1 MYLHAKETK
10 HTKRVKPYCYPN
22 SPIPNSPLRSTH
34 VPTAIHCLKDNAPPM
49 KQLLKTLTET
59 FGPSG
64 YEENVRKLVR
74 AEVKSL
80 ADEVKVDALGN
91 LIARKRPGKYTKDTK
106 KIMIAAHMDEIGLIV
121 SHVDENGF
129 VRFSSIGGVFGRYVL
144 GGRVRFL
151 NGVQGV
157 IGYDRLEK
165 VNDVPSFEKIYVDV
179 GATSKKDC
187 PVKIGDVGAFDRPF
201 AELGNRLVA
210 KSMDD
215 RVGVLVAIET
225 LRALKSTPHD
235 VYFVFTT
242 QEEVGVRGAG
252 TSAFVIDP
260 DLGIAIDVTP
270 TGDTPNA
277 FKMEMA
283 LGKGPCVKIQDV
295 GAISDPRIVQW
306 MIRTAEKNKIPYQRE
321 VLLVGG
327 TDARAIQ
334 LTRAGVPAG
343 CLSIPVRYV
352 HSPSE
357 MVDYTDV
364 QNSIKLLTALLRAPI
379 DLE

>member
-1 MYLHAKETK
+1 
-10 HTKRVKPYCYPN
+10 
-22 SPIPNSPLRSTH
+22 
-34 VPTAIHCLKDNAPPM
+34 M
-49 KQLLKTLTET
+49 KLLLKQLTET

-74 AEVKSL
+74 AEVKPL
-80 ADEVKVDALGN
+80 ADEIKVDALGN
-91 LIARKRPGKYTKDTK
+91 LIARKHPSKVTKDTK
-106 KIMIAAHMDEIGLIV
+106 RIMIAAHMDEIGLMV
-121 SHVDENGF
+121 SHIDENGF

-151 NGVQGV
+151 NGVTGV

-165 VNDVPSFEKIYVDV
+165 VHEAPALDKVYIDV

-187 PVKIGDVGAFDRPF
+187 PVRVGDVAAFDRSF
-201 AELGNRLVA
+201 VELGNRLVA

-242 QEEVGVRGAG
+242 QEEVGVRGAT
-252 TSAFVIDP
+252 TSAFGIDP

-270 TGDTPNA
+270 TADTPNA
-277 FKMEMA
+277 LKMEMK
-283 LGKGPCVKIQDV
+283 LGKGPCVKIQDP
-295 GAISDPRIVQW
+295 GMIADPRIVQW
-306 MIRTAEKNKIPYQRE
+306 MIRTAEKNKLPYQRE
-321 VLLVGG
+321 VLLVGS
-327 TDARAIQ
+327 TDARAMQ
-334 LTRAGVPAG
+334 LVRSGVPAG

-357 MVDYTDV
+357 MVDYNDV
-364 QNSIKLLTALLRAPI
+364 QNSVKLLTSLLRAKV
-379 DLE
+379 DLGD

>member
-1 MYLHAKETK
+1 
-10 HTKRVKPYCYPN
+10 
-22 SPIPNSPLRSTH
+22 
-34 VPTAIHCLKDNAPPM
+34 M
-49 KQLLKTLTET
+49 KSLLKQLTET

-74 AEVKSL
+74 AEVKPL
-80 ADEVKVDALGN
+80 ADEIKVDALGN
-91 LIARKRPGKYTKDTK
+91 LIARKRPSKFTKDTK
-106 KIMIAAHMDEIGLIV
+106 KIMIAAHMDEIGLMA
-121 SHVDENGF
+121 SHIDENGF

-151 NGVQGV
+151 NGVTGV
-157 IGYDRLEK
+157 VGYDRIEK
-165 VNDVPSFEKIYVDV
+165 VHEAPTLDKIYIDV
-179 GATSKKDC
+179 GATSRKDC
-187 PVKIGDVGAFDRPF
+187 PVKVGDVAAFDRPF
-201 AELGNRLVA
+201 AEMGNRLVA

-225 LRALKSTPHD
+225 LRALRSTPHD

-252 TSAFVIDP
+252 TSAFGIDP

-270 TGDTPNA
+270 AADTPNA
-277 FKMEMA
+277 FKMEMK
-283 LGKGPCVKIQDV
+283 LGKGPCVKIQDP
-295 GAISDPRIVQW
+295 GMIADPRIVRW

-321 VLLVGG
+321 VLLVGS
-327 TDARAIQ
+327 TDARAMQ
-334 LTRAGVPAG
+334 LTRAGVSAG

-357 MVDYTDV
+357 MVDYSDV
-364 QNSIKLLTALLRAPI
+364 QNSVKLLTALLRVKI
-379 DLE
+379 DLGK

>member
-1 MYLHAKETK
+1 M
-10 HTKRVKPYCYPN
+10 KP
-22 SPIPNSPLRSTH
+22 
-34 VPTAIHCLKDNAPPM
+34 
-49 KQLLKTLTET
+49 LLKQLTET

-74 AEVKSL
+74 AEVKPL
-80 ADEVKVDALGN
+80 ADEIKVDALGS
-91 LIARKRPGKYTKDTK
+91 LIARKHPSKVTKDTK
-106 KIMIAAHMDEIGLIV
+106 KIMIAAHMDEIGLMV

-129 VRFSSIGGVFGRYVL
+129 ARFSNIGGVFAKYVL

-151 NGVQGV
+151 NGVTGV
-157 IGYDRLEK
+157 IGFDRFDKMNEIPPL
-165 VNDVPSFEKIYVDV
+165 DKIYIDV

-187 PVKIGDVGAFDRPF
+187 PVKVGDVAAFDRSF
-201 AELGNRLVA
+201 VEMGNRLVA

-225 LRALKSTPHD
+225 LRALKSSPHD

-242 QEEVGVRGAG
+242 QEEVGVRGAT
-252 TSAFVIDP
+252 TSAFGIDP

-270 TGDTPNA
+270 AADTPNA
-277 FKMEMA
+277 LKMEMK
-283 LGKGPCVKIQDV
+283 LGKGPCVKIQDA
-295 GAISDPRIVQW
+295 GMLADSRIVQW
-306 MIRTAEKNKIPYQRE
+306 MIRTAEKNKILYQRE
-321 VLLVGG
+321 VLLFGG

-334 LTRAGVPAG
+334 LSRAGVPAG

-357 MVDYTDV
+357 MVDFADV
-364 QNSIKLLTALLRAPI
+364 QNSVKLLTAMLRSKI
-379 DLE
+379 DLV